1 MIHQHKGASFLMN
14 TEYQLADTITETLTT
29 ISSRCSQLIN
39 EDRLEDVTSMLNEWT
54 LNDDTVVLT
63 HFLNE
68 TTDSIEDQL
77 MYVTMS
83 ETHITEGSF
92 WFDPEVE
99 LPTDNI

>member
-1 MIHQHKGASFLMN
+1 MN
-14 TEYQLADTITETLTT
+14 TEYQLADTVTETLTT
-29 ISSRCSQLIN
+29 ITSRCSQLIN
-39 EDRLEDVTSMLNEWT
+39 EDRLADTTSMLNEWK
-54 LNDDTVVLT
+54 LNDGSVVMT
-63 HFLNE
+63 HFLNK
-68 TTDSIEDQL
+68 TTDTIKDQL

>member
-1 MIHQHKGASFLMN
+1 MN

-39 EDRLEDVTSMLNEWT
+39 EDRLEDVTSMLNEWK
-54 LNDDTVVLT
+54 LNDDSVVLT
-63 HFLNE
+63 HYLNE
-68 TTDSIEDQL
+68 TTDSIKDQL

-99 LPTDNI
+99 FPTDNI

>member
-1 MIHQHKGASFLMN
+1 MTN
-14 TEYQLADTITETLTT
+14 EYQLADTITDTLE
-29 ISSRCSQLIN
+29 SQTAQVIRNTEEKN
-39 EDRLEDVTSMLNEWT
+39 EANAYAILSEWV
-54 LNDDTVVLT
+54 LNDDSVVLT
-63 HFLNE
+63 HYLNQ

>member
-1 MIHQHKGASFLMN
+1 MN
-14 TEYQLADTITETLTT
+14 TEYQLADTVTETLTT

-39 EDRLEDVTSMLNEWT
+39 EDRLGDVTSMLNEWT

>member
-1 MIHQHKGASFLMN
+1 MN

-29 ISSRCSQLIN
+29 ISSRCS
-39 EDRLEDVTSMLNEWT
+39 
-54 LNDDTVVLT
+54 
-63 HFLNE
+63 
-68 TTDSIEDQL
+68 TTDSIKDQL

>member
-1 MIHQHKGASFLMN
+1 MN

-77 MYVTMS
+77 MYVTIS

>member
-1 MIHQHKGASFLMN
+1 MN

>member
-1 MIHQHKGASFLMN
+1 MN

-39 EDRLEDVTSMLNEWT
+39 EDRLGDVTSMLNEWK
-54 LNDDTVVLT
+54 LNDDSVVLT
-63 HFLNE
+63 HYLNE
-68 TTDSIEDQL
+68 TTDSIKDQL